1 MIQEVYQE
9 LQDPSI
15 HQALSALKITEF
27 EFEDWILDKG
37 ASSHMSSNSTLFSS
51 LQISSGADTVMVGN
65 GTFLSISHIGT
76 VSLQTSSGT
85 IELNNALLVPSL

>member
-1 MIQEVYQE
+1 M
-9 LQDPSI
+9 
-15 HQALSALKITEF
+15 SAN
-27 EFEDWILDKG
+27 
-37 ASSHMSSNSTLFSS
+37 SSLFSS